1 MRTRAERAAL
11 HNSARPTKR
20 NLQSSKSLN
29 GTRIDT
35 SSTSSATQSITVEG
49 SEYFIPMETE
59 KPETTINEVNK
70 RIKRLETEK
79 SKSSNNAETL
89 TVDP

>member
-29 GTRIDT
+29 GTKIDT
-35 SSTSSATQSITVEG
+35 GSASSATQSITVEG

-70 RIKRLETEK
+70 RIIRLETEK
-79 SKSSNNAETL
+79 TNSGTDNVEL
-89 TVDP
+89 TS